1 MSNPKERNRLLE
13 EVGLLIE
20 ERLGISPL
28 AARIY
33 ALLTI
38 SSYEGL
44 HFEEI
49 REIIKAS
56 KSSTS
61 VNINVLLQLEY
72 ISYHTK
78 PGDRKR
84 YFKVAKYYQL
94 ESLAKYHQSLT
105 KEIEMVDRINAYNK
119 KYHPIKFTPEKSVG
133 NIAQNYLKKT
143 QDLVKTTIENLK
155 NLRNT
160 DT

>member
-1 MSNPKERNRLLE
+1 MPNPKERNQLLE
-13 EVGLLIE
+13 DIGLLIE

-33 ALLTI
+33 SLLTI
-38 SSYEGL
+38 SSYDGL
-44 HFEEI
+44 SFEEI
-49 REIIKAS
+49 RKIIKAS

-61 VNINVLLQLEY
+61 VNVNVLLQLGY

-94 ESLAKYHQSLT
+94 ESLELYHQSL
-105 KEIEMVDRINAYNK
+105 KREIEMVDKINAYNK

-133 NIAQNYLKKT
+133 NIAQIYLKKT
-143 QDLVKTTIENLK
+143 QDLVKTTMESLK
-155 NLRNT
+155 KHRNT
-160 DT
+160 EK